1 LFLFTFAGMI
11 VINGIKEK
19 VLIRRFIKGDH
30 TAFELLFRFYYPGMV
45 IFTSNIVLNNED
57 AEEIVQ
63 DFFVK
68 LWSKRNLINDTSS
81 LKNYLFTSVKN
92 RAVNFLKKQQL
103 NRKVTDKLEEMVSTD
118 QLYNPDLFILSEL
131 QTKIN
136 NACGKLQPRTREIFS
151 LSRFKGLSNDEIA
164 DQLNISKRTVE
175 TQISKALK
183 VLREELK
190 DYLFLLMVF

>member
-1 LFLFTFAGMI
+1 MFLFTFAGMI

>member
-1 LFLFTFAGMI
+1 MI

-151 LSRFKGLSNDEIA
+151 LSRLKGLSNDQIA